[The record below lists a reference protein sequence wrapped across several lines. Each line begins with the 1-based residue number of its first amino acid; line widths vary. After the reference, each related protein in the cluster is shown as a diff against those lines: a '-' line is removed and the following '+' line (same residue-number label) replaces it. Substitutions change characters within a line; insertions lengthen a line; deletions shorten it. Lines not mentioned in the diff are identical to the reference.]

1 MKRLIFIMM
10 VSCLAGSCGIWRKF
24 QEPEPEGDISLLF
37 GEEYMTSDS
46 ASIADLGWRELFTD
60 PLLQAL
66 VEKGLES
73 NTDIRTARLHTEQA
87 FLSLKSARLA
97 YIPSFNFA
105 PEGSISSFDNFNGVK
120 SGVNR
125 TYTAPVAA
133 SWTIDVFGA
142 KTNQKRSGK
151 ETWMMMQ
158 DYEQAAE
165 TGLISALA
173 AQYYTLLMLDRQL
186 DLAGQTAE
194 KFQKSVE
201 VLEAMKDAGMANETA
216 IAQMKGAYWQVVA
229 GRESIAQAVKEIE
242 NSICSILGETPHGIE
257 RGNADEVV
265 FPETLKTGVPASVLE
280 RRPDIR
286 AAKHNLANAYY
297 AVNIARA
304 SMLPSLTLSGAAG
317 WTNNAGAV
325 VNPGGLILSAA
336 GSLLQ
341 PIFNARA
348 NATRVKIAKSQQEE
362 AMIAYRQAVLYAGAE
377 VNNALTS
384 YQSASTRIDAQ
395 LNQVKALETAV
406 EKTEY
411 LMRYSSSTY
420 LEVLTAEQSQLSAKT
435 DLVQTRYDQI
445 YSIIS
450 LYSALGGR

>member
-1 MKRLIFIMM
+1 MKRLIIIMM
-10 VSCLAGSCGIWRKF
+10 AAWMAGSCGIWRKF
-24 QEPEPEGDISLLF
+24 QEPGPDGDISLLF
-37 GEEYMTSDS
+37 GEEYMTEDS
-46 ASIADLGWRELFTD
+46 TSVADLGWRELFTD
-60 PLLQAL
+60 PMLAAL
-66 VEKGLES
+66 IEKGLES
-73 NTDIRTARLHTEQA
+73 NTDVQTARLHTEQA
-87 FLSLKSARLA
+87 WLSLKSARLA

-120 SGVNR
+120 SGAVK

-133 SWTIDVFGA
+133 SWTIDVFGSI
-142 KTNQKRSGK
+142 TNRKRSGK

-158 DYEQAAE
+158 AYEQAAE
-165 TGLISALA
+165 TGLIA
-173 AQYYTLLMLDRQL
+173 AIACQYYTLLMLDRQL
-186 DLAGQTAE
+186 ELAGRTAM

-201 VLEAMKDAGMANETA
+201 VLEAMKEAGMANETA

-229 GRESIAQAVKEIE
+229 GKESISQALKEVE
-242 NSICSILGETPHGIE
+242 NSLCSTLGETPHSIV
-257 RGNADEVV
+257 RGNVDDVS
-265 FPETLKTGVPASVLE
+265 FPSELKTGVPVAVLG

-286 AAKHNLANAYY
+286 ASMHNLANAYY

-317 WTNNAGAV
+317 WTNNAGTV

-348 NATRVKIAKSQQEE
+348 NATKVKIAKSQQEE
-362 AMIAYRQAVLYAGAE
+362 AMLSYRQTVLDAGAE
-377 VNNALTS
+377 VNNALTL
-384 YQSASTRIDAQ
+384 YQSASRRIEARQ
-395 LNQVKALETAV
+395 NQVKALEEAV

-411 LMRYSSSTY
+411 LMRYSSTTY
-420 LEVLTAEQSQLSAKT
+420 LEVLTAQQSLLSAQT
-435 DLVQTRYDQI
+435 SLVEDQYDQI